1 MSKSLQLLD
10 FCVWVPG
17 LPPELSSSLNE
28 YNVCTTDASVPK
40 LTFLPL
46 MQRRRLSPLGRIVMA
61 SLYPLY
67 ERNRT
72 LITER
77 SACVFSS
84 RWGDISLTVK
94 SLEQLTAEKTL
105 SPTAFSTSVH
115 NAIGGLFSLFEHFHG
130 NVTSLSGGA
139 AGFSSALF
147 EAYGLIQEHDFVLV
161 SLYEDK
167 TPEQFLSWHEAP
179 GHLYAITLLLSSA
192 RGTPLVPFSS
202 TMKPEKTHNSVEEF
216 LRFLTAEK
224 ETFTDQ
230 DGFSWKRA

>member
-17 LPPELSSSLNE
+17 LPAALSSSLNE
-28 YNVCTTDASVPK
+28 HNVCTPDASVPK
-40 LTFLPL
+40 LSFLPL
-46 MQRRRLSPLGRIVMA
+46 MQRRRLSPLGRVVMA

-77 SACVFSS
+77 SACVFAS

-94 SLEQLTAEKTL
+94 SLEELTAEKTL

-139 AGFSSALF
+139 AGFSAALF
-147 EAYGLIQEHDFVLV
+147 EAYGLIQEHDSVLV
-161 SLYEDK
+161 SLYEDQ
-167 TPEQFLSWHEAP
+167 TPNEFLAWHDAP
-179 GHLYAITLLLSSA
+179 GCPYAITLLLSSA
-192 RGTPLVPFSS
+192 GGTPLVPFSS
-202 TMKPEKTHNSVEEF
+202 TTKPAKPHNSVEDF
-216 LRFLTAEK
+216 LQFLNAEK